1 MAAKN
6 KKTVKLK
13 TRAKKTPK
21 AAAKTAKKPLA
32 VQPKPAPAR
41 KLKTPFSAKELS
53 DFKDKLINTRE
64 DIMAQIREIADET
77 LMKSQKDLSG
87 DMSGYGLHMADVATD
102 NFERELNMGLVSD
115 DREVALEIDEAM
127 KRIQEKTYGCC
138 EACGKPI
145 SKTRLTAIPYA
156 RHCKACQETKEH
168 EKT

>member
-1 MAAKN
+1 MIAKK
-6 KKTVKLK
+6 KKTAKLNAK
-13 TRAKKTPK
+13 TKKTKK
-21 AAAKTAKKPLA
+21 AAAKAVKKPLV
-32 VQPKPAPAR
+32 VQPKEAPVR

-53 DFKDKLINTRE
+53 DFKDKLMNARE
-64 DIMAQIREIADET
+64 DIMAQIREISDET

-138 EACGKPI
+138 EACSKAI
-145 SKTRLTAIPYA
+145 SKTRLTAIPYT
-156 RHCKACQETKEH
+156 RHCKVCQEAKEH